1 MRTYAAGA
9 LGNVPRPE
17 GVYPKRPVGISLA
30 SVDGGPRRRMEDEI
44 RLEVCD
50 DREHL
55 VPVSHVKPLP
65 VCGHHVQGIAN
76 ASDSALAK

>member
-1 MRTYAAGA
+1 
-9 LGNVPRPE
+9 
-17 GVYPKRPVGISLA
+17 
-30 SVDGGPRRRMEDEI
+30 MEDEI